1 MIQLTVTSE
10 NGNWDKSIQNMEAD
24 SIESILLK
32 MDIPD
37 FQSLSGLITIN
48 NIITNPRN
56 DQNLLL
62 KKSIPLLWRG
72 LVSLQ

>member
-62 KKSIPLLWRG
+62 KKSIPLL
-72 LVSLQ
+72 